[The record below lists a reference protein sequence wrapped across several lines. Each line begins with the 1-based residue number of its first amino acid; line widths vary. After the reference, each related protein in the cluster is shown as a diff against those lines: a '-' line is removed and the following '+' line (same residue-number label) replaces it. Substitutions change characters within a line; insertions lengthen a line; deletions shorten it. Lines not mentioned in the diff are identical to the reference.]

1 MNWIDLGITTADI
14 YDRESDSELD
24 EMLNEEY
31 YPTSEDDE
39 STDAET
45 SDSEEDEPKP
55 QERTGVIY
63 RLTAEGTDKVYIGS
77 TVNLKRR
84 ISEHKSAF
92 NKGVNDCTAKLI
104 MEYKNYTFT
113 EIASLLY
120 TDIKQLR
127 RLEADIILEHG
138 DKVVNINGTKDS
150 YSREYKKEYKKE
162 YNNNNKEKL
171 KEQVKEYQ
179 KEYNKKK
186 YFCEC
191 CKKELLFAT
200 KSKHFKTKKHI
211 SKSK

>member
-138 DKVVNINGTKDS
+138 DKVVNIKETKDS
-150 YSREYKKEYKKE
+150 YNRKDYTKKRI
-162 YNNNNKEKL
+162 
-171 KEQVKEYQ
+171 
-179 KEYNKKK
+179 
-186 YFCEC
+186 FCEC
-191 CKKELLFAT
+191 CKIEISLHQ
-200 KSKHFKTKKHI
+200 KSRHFKTKKHI
-211 SKSK
+211 LKSK